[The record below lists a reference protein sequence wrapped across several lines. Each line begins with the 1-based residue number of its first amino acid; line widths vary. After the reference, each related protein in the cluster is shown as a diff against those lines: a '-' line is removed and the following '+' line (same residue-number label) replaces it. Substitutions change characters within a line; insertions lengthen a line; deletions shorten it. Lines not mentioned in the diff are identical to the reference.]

1 MTLVTTEQMMD
12 IIQGLRQNQA
22 SMAYQMMGPEQ
33 NDEVNYILNE
43 IEDELGV
50 NYLTLED
57 SVIEKTVIWLL
68 NEQTTR
74 KISQRIAT
82 HSGKASPPTQR
93 TD

>member
-12 IIQGLRQNQA
+12 IVQGLRQNQA

-68 NEQTTR
+68 NE
-74 KISQRIAT
+74 
-82 HSGKASPPTQR
+82 
-93 TD
+93 